1 MTASCVDC
9 KLESSR
15 CDPAFNFS
23 SYEYFLQKKQCSY
36 NLHDVLTVVLLKVNV
51 RCM

>member
-15 CDPAFNFS
+15 CNPAFNFS
-23 SYEYFLQKKQCSY
+23 SYQYCKRSSV
-36 NLHDVLTVVLLKVNV
+36 HTT
-51 RCM
+51 CM